1 MGDPLLEVVGLNAGY
16 GEFRVLFDVSLSINA
31 GTTLAL
37 IGANGAG
44 KSTLLKSIVGIVRPA
59 AGTILLDGDDLVG
72 VRAERIARRGVAL
85 VPEGRRL
92 FASLSVEENLRI
104 GACGGTDAKWTLSRI
119 YQLFPVLREK
129 SGVSPAN
136 LSGGQQQMVAIGRA
150 LMANPR
156 LILFDEIS
164 LGLSPAVVGEVYAC
178 LPEILSSGVS
188 AVLVEQDII
197 RALAVAD
204 QFVCLQHGR
213 VVLAGAPSNYGRE
226 QIVKA
231 YFGS

>member
-1 MGDPLLEVVGLNAGY
+1 MPEPLLEIADLNAGY
-16 GEFRVLFDVSLSINA
+16 GEFRVLFGVSLSISA

-44 KSTLLKSIVGIVRPA
+44 KSTLLRSIVGLVRPT
-59 AGTILLDGDDLVG
+59 AGRILLDGDDLVG
-72 VRAERIARRGVAL
+72 VRAERIARRGIAL

-92 FASLSVEENLRI
+92 FTSLSVEENLRI
-104 GACGGTDAKWTLSRI
+104 GASGGANAKWTLSRI

-129 SGVSPAN
+129 AGVSPAN

-178 LPEILSSGVS
+178 LPEILGSGVS
-188 AVLVEQDII
+188 AVLVEQDIM
-197 RALAVAD
+197 RALDVAD
-204 QFVCLQHGR
+204 QVVCLQHGR
-213 VVLAGAPSNYGRE
+213 VALAGAPSDYGRE
-226 QIVKA
+226 QIVRA